1 MIRIASLPANICL
14 IEGYL
19 DRIFDEYHLDK
30 RIYPNVLVT
39 LTEAVNNAII
49 HGNKSD
55 ENKFVNL
62 KTVYGPQFITFRVS
76 DEGSG
81 FDPQAIPDP
90 TLPENLDRC
99 GGRGVFLMQKLSDQL
114 VFSNDGRTVEICFT
128 INS

>member
-19 DRIFDEYHLDK
+19 DRILTSIIWTK

-62 KTVYGPQFITFRVS
+62 KTVYGPQFITFPYLTKVADS
-76 DEGSG
+76 
-81 FDPQAIPDP
+81 IPGYSDP

-99 GGRGVFLMQKLSDQL
+99 GGRGVFLMQNCQINLFFLMMEELWRSVYDQ
-114 VFSNDGRTVEICFT
+114 
-128 INS
+128 